1 MDWQVEA
8 LKQRNGILQ
17 DPATRVDRKV
27 VSLSMKEPFSR
38 LFGLIDKEQ
47 EAETDQVRQISV
59 EAIKPSPYQPRTIF
73 NDERIDELCQTIRMH
88 GVIQPVVVRPM
99 GRYYELI
106 AGERRLR
113 AVKKLGMS
121 KIPAV
126 VRKMSDSQAAAA
138 SLIENLQREGLTAIE
153 EALAY
158 QRLIEVHQL
167 TQESLAQRL
176 GKGQSTIAN
185 KLRLLQLP
193 EKVQAE
199 LKKRTITERH
209 ARALLALKEES
220 LQNQVLD
227 EILARD
233 WNVKQT
239 EERVKKLLEGKPKK
253 NTGKRKSVTR
263 DLRIAMN
270 TIRQSV
276 NLVKKTGM
284 DVVMDEKDHE
294 DFLEVVIRIPK

>member
-1 MDWQVEA
+1 
-8 LKQRNGILQ
+8 
-17 DPATRVDRKV
+17 
-27 VSLSMKEPFSR
+27 MKEPFSR

-121 KIPAV
+121 KIPVV